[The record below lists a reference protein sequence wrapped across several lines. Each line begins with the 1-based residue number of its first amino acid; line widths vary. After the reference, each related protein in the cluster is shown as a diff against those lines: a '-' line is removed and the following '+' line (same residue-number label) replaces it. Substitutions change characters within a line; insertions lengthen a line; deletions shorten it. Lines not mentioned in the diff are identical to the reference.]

1 MLNKFLTVLLVLLGS
16 IGMAAASVLL
26 AHRSID
32 APGVEWAIGLIL
44 AALSYM
50 IAYGLIHAQQ
60 R

>member
-1 MLNKFLTVLLVLLGS
+1 MLNKFLAVLLVLLGVT
-16 IGMAAASVLL
+16 GMAAAGILL
-26 AHRSID
+26 AHRSGN

-50 IAYGLIHAQQ
+50 VAYGLTHAQQ